1 MTLRHG
7 GPTHLS
13 ATDMA
18 PRRSVSRA
26 AEHPPHRACGPDEV
40 TLGRRSLRLTRALRI
55 PGETAVVGRVVYAT
69 ITLMSVLIIYDGW
82 EDLRVID
89 VVGVI
94 FGPILAMFIAH
105 VFSASLAMQV
115 TEGRRL
121 RWAERVAI
129 MRTES
134 RFLLLAVP
142 PLALLAVTHLAG
154 ASLKWSINI
163 IVWAGAAS
171 LGYWGYVAGRR
182 AGLKRWRL
190 VGAVAGGLLVGLVI
204 LVLQVLLQPGKVFSG
219 GEL

>member
-1 MTLRHG
+1 MLARLPGWHG
-7 GPTHLS
+7 
-13 ATDMA
+13 ARM
-18 PRRSVSRA
+18 
-26 AEHPPHRACGPDEV
+26 PDDA
-40 TLGRRSLRLTRALRI
+40 TLGKRSMRLIRTLRI
-55 PGETAVVGRVVYAT
+55 PGETRVIDRVVYAT
-69 ITLMSVLIIYDGW
+69 ITVMSVLIIYDGW
-82 EDLRVID
+82 EKLHFLD

-105 VFSASLAMQV
+105 VFSASLARQV
-115 TEGRRL
+115 AEGRRL
-121 RWAERVAI
+121 RGAERVTI

-142 PLALLAVTHLAG
+142 PLALLAVTQVAG

-182 AGLKRWRL
+182 AGFTRWRL
-190 VGAVAGGLLVGLVI
+190 VGAIVSGLVVGLVI